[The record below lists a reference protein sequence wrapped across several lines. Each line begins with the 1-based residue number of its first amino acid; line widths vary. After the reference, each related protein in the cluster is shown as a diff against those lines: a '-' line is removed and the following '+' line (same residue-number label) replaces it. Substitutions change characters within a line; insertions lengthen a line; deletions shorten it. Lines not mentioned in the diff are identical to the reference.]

1 MQYND
6 VINRELLDYYT
17 SLLRKKFKFDKLFV
31 TDLSASKADIATL
44 DVNDSLTVNNLNV
57 EEELANRI
65 TVNYLKANYIDAN
78 EINAKYA
85 TLKELTT
92 EYLKA
97 NEIEASYATIAQLSA
112 NYITASAIAA
122 KYATLESLQSDYIKA
137 NEIEAAYAK
146 ITELQANY
154 LRTDAANIK
163 TGVIDELLAT
173 SSILINAVIRD
184 GKITGELSGVTI
196 NGDLIN
202 ANTLKAKAL
211 MIEGKDGLYYRLNTD
226 GETVSSEQTTENAL
240 DGSHIIAKSIL
251 ADKINVSDLQAFD
264 ATIGGFIIDEH
275 AIRSSLKKYYN
286 DAAEGLYLGTSLMEE
301 GLCDEEGFILIDEN
315 GDTIGTNEETVSTFG
330 LGSSEGPHIF
340 FGDGKLDVKASSF
353 TLHTGQTIEEYV
365 GNTVIASK
373 TIYYHS
379 TSSTTL
385 EGGEWS
391 ETPPDWDSTK
401 YIWQKTLFEYKNGSS
416 SESNPV
422 CISGKNGQVFNN
434 MVLNGSL
441 VDGTSNFQN
450 GKLTNINGLISI
462 KPDNVAKDLVTDEL
476 ITIRPGE
483 RYLIELIFAHRNTQQ
498 NPVCTVMFYDENDTL
513 IGTGDIFDGQQNKVT
528 INDSTTYNYVLEGSP
543 TGVQFLNTSQSKTC
557 IMAGT
562 KKIRFSFTSRS
573 GDEWGVHRITMT
585 SLAESATLGVRNEN
599 LINDTRTLPVNSD
612 DSGTPWYSE
621 YSGFNKEIVNLADID
636 EDVSFIELPVNQ
648 SIQPPAR
655 KKASQGW
662 YTFSFYCR
670 GNPGDRLSFSGV
682 LNTEDPYHTDTE
694 DALIELLDTEMH
706 RVSLTTYL
714 ASDIENLM
722 WCAVSNVSTSS
733 QGSVFVGGFKMER
746 GVYPTDWY
754 DSMLDIDEAL
764 QESVAEVQTN
774 VNDLEERVNDR
785 IVKSAKDFEEALA
798 DEAYARQLEN
808 GLIQKDIQSQSD
820 DIGALAAAQANAQEA
835 LDEANSAISQMFP
848 LYDDYFEYGPNG
860 LLIGSKSG
868 ISTNIQLLIRNDR
881 ISFIDNGSEVAYVS
895 NKKLYI
901 MSGVFYY
908 DLKITRDDTH
918 KMLHIVPRTNGSFD
932 IKITNKEK

>member
-31 TDLSASKADIATL
+31 TDLSATKADIATL

-226 GETVSSEQTTENAL
+226 GETISSEQTTENAL

-315 GDTIGTNEETVSTFG
+315 GDTIGTNEETVNTFG

-450 GKLTNINGLISI
+450 GKLTNINGLICI
-462 KPDNVAKDLVTDEL
+462 KPDNVAKDLVTNEL

-599 LINDTRTLPVNSD
+599 LINDTRTLPINED
-612 DSGTPWYSE
+612 DAGTPWYSE
-621 YSGFNKEIVNLADID
+621 YTGFNKEIINLADID
-636 EDVSFIELPVNQ
+636 EDVSFIELPANQ
-648 SIQPPAR
+648 YIQPPAR

-670 GNPGDRLSFSGV
+670 GNPGDRLSFSGI
-682 LNTEDPYHTDTE
+682 LNTEDPYHSDKE
-694 DALIELLDTEMH
+694 DAIVELLDTEIH
-706 RVSLTTYL
+706 RISLTTYL

-722 WCAVSNVSTSS
+722 WCSVSNYSSTT

-764 QESVAEVQTN
+764 QDSVAEVQTS
-774 VNDLEERVNDR
+774 VNDLEERVQDR

-798 DEAYARQLEN
+798 DEAYQRQLEN

>member
-17 SLLRKKFKFDKLFV
+17 SLLRKKFKFDKLYV
-31 TDLSASKADIATL
+31 TDLSANKADIATL

-78 EINAKYA
+78 EINATYA

-122 KYATLESLQSDYIKA
+122 KYATIESLQSDYLKA

-163 TGVIDELLAT
+163 SGVIDELLAT

-286 DAAEGLYLGTSLMEE
+286 DAAEGIYLGESMLEA
-301 GLCDEEGFILIDEN
+301 GLCDEEGFIIIDEN
-315 GDTIGTNEETVSTFG
+315 GDTIGTHEESVSTFG

-340 FGDGKLDVKASSF
+340 FGDGKLDIKASSF
-353 TLHTGQTIEEYV
+353 ALHTGQTIEEYV

-373 TIYYHS
+373 TVYYHS

-391 ETPPDWDSTK
+391 ETPPNWDSTK

-422 CISGKNGQVFNN
+422 CISGKNGQTFNN

-462 KPDNVAKDLVTDEL
+462 KPDNVAKDLVTKEF
-476 ITIRPGE
+476 ITIVPGE

-498 NPVCTVMFYDENDTL
+498 NPVCTVLFYDDNDTL

-528 INDSTTYNYVLEGSP
+528 MDDSTTYNYVLEGSP
-543 TGVQFLNTSQSKTC
+543 NGVQFLNTSQSKTC
-557 IMAGT
+557 IMSGT

-585 SLAESATLGVRNEN
+585 SLAENAALGVRNEN
-599 LINDTRTLPVNSD
+599 LINDTRTLPINSD
-612 DSGTPWYSE
+612 DEGTKWYSE
-621 YSGFNKEIVNLADID
+621 YSGFTKEIISLADVG
-636 EDVSFIELPVNQ
+636 EDVAFVELPVYQ
-648 SIQPPAR
+648 FIQPPAR
-655 KKASQGW
+655 KKASKGW

-670 GNPGDRLSFSGV
+670 GNPGDRLNFSGV
-682 LNTEDPYHTDTE
+682 HNAEDPYHSDRE
-694 DALIELLDTEMH
+694 DAMVELLDTEIH

-714 ASDIENLM
+714 ASDIENLL
-722 WCAVSNVSTSS
+722 WCSVSNHSSTT
-733 QGSVFVGGFKMER
+733 QGSIYVGGFKMER
-746 GVYPTDWY
+746 GIYPTDWY
-754 DSMLDIDEAL
+754 DSMLDVNEAL
-764 QESVAEVQTN
+764 QESVTEIQTS
-774 VNDLEERVNDR
+774 VNDLEERVQDR

-798 DEAYARQLEN
+798 DEAYRRQLEN
-808 GLIQKDIQSQSD
+808 GLLQKDVQSQSE
-820 DIGALAAAQANAQEA
+820 DIGALAAAHANAQEA